1 MKNHIKK
8 GMSGLLAFLM
18 CFTVLLSAGV
28 TPAFA
33 ASETCTT
40 YSVGFPR
47 DGDANQVY
55 SNEVWGHPSLT
66 HKKSA
71 ILDHLRKHHTGMR
84 NAVHSAELER
94 LFSLDDRAVRRK
106 ISALRKE
113 GYPIC
118 SGDMGYYYAE
128 NQKDINSTVG
138 RLNDLMTGVS
148 DARTGLLFSRFPEP
162 VMTVRVTV
170 MMNGGEL

>member
-1 MKNHIKK
+1 
-8 GMSGLLAFLM
+8 MSGCVFCNEPIPDGQRVCRECM
-18 CFTVLLSAGV
+18 IQR
-28 TPAFA
+28 TPIHAK
-33 ASETCTT
+33 
-40 YSVGFPR
+40 
-47 DGDANQVY
+47 D
-55 SNEVWGHPSLT
+55 
-66 HKKSA
+66 KKSA
-71 ILDHLRKHHTGMR
+71 ILDHLRKHHIGMR

>member
-1 MKNHIKK
+1 MVD
-8 GMSGLLAFLM
+8 SCVM
-18 CFTVLLSAGV
+18 C
-28 TPAFA
+28 
-33 ASETCTT
+33 
-40 YSVGFPR
+40 
-47 DGDANQVY
+47 GDCVREGKMGCPMCEHFGAKP
-55 SNEVWGHPSLT
+55 HAKD
-66 HKKSA
+66 KKSA
-71 ILDHLRKHHTGMR
+71 ILDRLRKHHTGKK

-94 LFSLDDRAVRRK
+94 FFSLDDRAVRRK
-106 ISALRKE
+106 ISALRKD

-148 DARTGLLFSRFPEP
+148 DARTGLLFSKFPET

-170 MMNGGEL
+170 MMNGGEF

>member
-1 MKNHIKK
+1 MVDTCV
-8 GMSGLLAFLM
+8 M
-18 CFTVLLSAGV
+18 CGACVPEGRMVCPMCEHFSAK
-28 TPAFA
+28 PH
-33 ASETCTT
+33 SK
-40 YSVGFPR
+40 
-47 DGDANQVY
+47 D
-55 SNEVWGHPSLT
+55 
-66 HKKSA
+66 KKSA
-71 ILDHLRKHHTGMR
+71 ILDHLRKHHTGKK

-94 LFSLDDRAVRRK
+94 LFSLDNRAVRRK

-170 MMNGGEL
+170 MMNGGEF

>member
-1 MKNHIKK
+1 
-8 GMSGLLAFLM
+8 
-18 CFTVLLSAGV
+18 
-28 TPAFA
+28 
-33 ASETCTT
+33 
-40 YSVGFPR
+40 
-47 DGDANQVY
+47 
-55 SNEVWGHPSLT
+55 
-66 HKKSA
+66 
-71 ILDHLRKHHTGMR
+71 
-84 NAVHSAELER
+84 
-94 LFSLDDRAVRRK
+94 LDDRAVRRK

>member
-1 MKNHIKK
+1 MYGCVFCNEPI
-8 GMSGLLAFLM
+8 
-18 CFTVLLSAGV
+18 
-28 TPAFA
+28 P
-33 ASETCTT
+33 
-40 YSVGFPR
+40 
-47 DGDANQVY
+47 DGQRVCRECMIQRTMIHAKD
-55 SNEVWGHPSLT
+55 
-66 HKKSA
+66 KKSA
-71 ILDHLRKHHTGMR
+71 ILDHLRKHHIGKK

-170 MMNGGEL
+170 MMNGGEF

>member
-1 MKNHIKK
+1 
-8 GMSGLLAFLM
+8 
-18 CFTVLLSAGV
+18 
-28 TPAFA
+28 
-33 ASETCTT
+33 
-40 YSVGFPR
+40 
-47 DGDANQVY
+47 
-55 SNEVWGHPSLT
+55 
-66 HKKSA
+66 
-71 ILDHLRKHHTGMR
+71 MR

-170 MMNGGEL
+170 MMNGGEF